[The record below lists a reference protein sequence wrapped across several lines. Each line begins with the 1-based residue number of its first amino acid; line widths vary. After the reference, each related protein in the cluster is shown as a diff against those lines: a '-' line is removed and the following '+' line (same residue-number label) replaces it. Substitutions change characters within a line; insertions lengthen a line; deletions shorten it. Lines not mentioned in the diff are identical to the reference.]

1 MFHRFDLSAW
11 GFAGLV
17 ALGSLG
23 SFAAHSAPQVT
34 LMAQAET
41 GILEL
46 RASGEDRAVDG
57 FISKD
62 GWELSFEHI
71 YVTLEDLTAYQTD
84 PPFDAFSEAE
94 LEATAEA
101 GLSDPITVDLTADA
115 GDDYSVLVEAIDAP
129 AGRYNALSWRM
140 VRADDG
146 PTEGYSMVLVGSAS
160 RGDETVDFTLRLAS
174 EVTYTCGD
182 FVGDVRKGILAAG
195 ETSDIQATFHLDHL
209 FGQEGSEPSFND
221 AALGFDPLAALASD
235 GSLEVDTAELQTLL
249 SPEDYALLTEVVFPQ
264 LGHVGEGHCR
274 VSDLSI

>member
-1 MFHRFDLSAW
+1 MFNRFDLPVW
-11 GFAGLV
+11 GCAGLL

-23 SFAAHSAPQVT
+23 SFSAHSAPQGM

-41 GILEL
+41 GMLEF

-71 YVTLEDLTAYQTD
+71 YVTLENLTAHQTD

-94 LEATAEA
+94 LEATAEV
-101 GLSDPITVDLTADA
+101 GLSDPITVDLTADV
-115 GDDYSVLVEAIDAP
+115 DDEYSVLVEAMEAP
-129 AGRYNALSWRM
+129 AGRYNALSWRV
-140 VRADDG
+140 VRASDG
-146 PTEGYSMVLVGSAS
+146 PAEGYSMVFVGSAS
-160 RGDETVDFTLRLAS
+160 RGDEKVDFALKLGS

-182 FVGDVRKGILAAG
+182 FVGDVRKGILTAG
-195 ETSDIQATFHLDHL
+195 GTADIQATFHLDHL
-209 FGQEGSEPSFND
+209 FGEEGKEQSFND

-235 GSLEVDTAELQTLL
+235 GSLDVDTDELQTLL
-249 SPEDYALLTEVVFPQ
+249 SGEEYALLTEVVFPE